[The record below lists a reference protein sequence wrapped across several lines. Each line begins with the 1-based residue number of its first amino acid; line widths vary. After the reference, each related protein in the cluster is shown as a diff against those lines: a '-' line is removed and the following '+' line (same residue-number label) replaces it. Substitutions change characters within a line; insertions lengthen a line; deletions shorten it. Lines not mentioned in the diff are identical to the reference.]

1 MKTQIKSIEHLI
13 KECEDTQEDF
23 LISFGFA
30 KSSKTI
36 EYLSDE
42 QEFYVINDIDG
53 SYQYFDAFELADSN
67 IGKAIFRG
75 NFYKY

>member
-1 MKTQIKSIEHLI
+1 MTQIKTIEHLI

-23 LISFGFA
+23 FISFGFA

-36 EYLSDE
+36 EYG
-42 QEFYVINDIDG
+42 EFYIINDIEG
-53 SYQYFDAFELADSN
+53 SYNYLDAFQLAASN
-67 IGKAIFRG
+67 IGEAIRLG

>member
-1 MKTQIKSIEHLI
+1 MTQITSIEHLI

-23 LISFGFA
+23 MISFGFA

-42 QEFYVINDIDG
+42 QEFYIINDIDG
-53 SYQYFDAFELADSN
+53 SYQYLDAFELAASN
-67 IGKAIFRG
+67 IGEAIKVG

>member
-1 MKTQIKSIEHLI
+1 MTQITSIEHLI
-13 KECEDTQEDF
+13 KECEDIEEDF

-36 EYLSDE
+36 EYLSE
-42 QEFYVINDIDG
+42 EKEFYIFHDIDG
-53 SYQYFDAFELADSN
+53 SYEYLDAFELAASN
-67 IGKAIFRG
+67 IGEAIKVG

>member
-1 MKTQIKSIEHLI
+1 MTQIKSIEHLI

-23 LISFGFA
+23 FISFGFA

-36 EYLSDE
+36 EYLSEDG
-42 QEFYVINDIDG
+42 EFYIINDIDG
-53 SYQYFDAFELADSN
+53 SYNYLDSFELAASN
-67 IGKAIFRG
+67 IGEAIKLG